1 MEIRIRLPG
10 MSATSDRALAPQMA
24 TAAVRHAQGLAA
36 PLSAPVGAS
45 NPCAE
50 NPACVYFDTVID
62 SQGVK
67 WLLYICDEVVEA
79 YRA

>member
-10 MSATSDRALAPQMA
+10 WSAASDLFLAPPMA
-24 TAAVRHAQGLAA
+24 TAAVRHAQGLPALMPA
-36 PLSAPVGAS
+36 PAGAS

-50 NPACVYFDTVID
+50 DPACVYLETVID